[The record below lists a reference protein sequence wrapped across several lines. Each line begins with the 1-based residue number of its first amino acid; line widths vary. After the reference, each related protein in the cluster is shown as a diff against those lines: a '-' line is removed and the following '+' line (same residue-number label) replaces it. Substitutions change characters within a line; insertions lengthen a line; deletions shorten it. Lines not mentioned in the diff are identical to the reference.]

1 VRTRRLGKNGPHV
14 SELALGGGGLSMKR
28 PGSSE
33 QGIAT
38 VQAALDAGIN
48 LLVTADFYGM
58 GDSETLIGRAIKGR
72 RDQVFLSVKFG
83 MMLSPTNAFL
93 GLDARPKAVK
103 NFASY
108 SLQRLGV
115 DVIDLYQPGRPDPDV
130 PYEETIG
137 AIKDLIQEGKV
148 RYLGVSEVGV
158 DHLRRAHAVHPVTAL
173 EIEYSLA
180 CRFIDTEI
188 LPAARELGIGVVA
201 YRVLADGLLTG
212 AVTSEPTGHLVAPRM
227 QGEHLKQNLETV
239 ELLKRMAA
247 EKGYTSAQLAVA
259 WLLSRGDD
267 IVPQIGMT
275 SSARLPE
282 HLAAI
287 DIRFTPDEL
296 RTLDRVFTPGA
307 IRGDRYPALV
317 MPYVAS

>member
-1 VRTRRLGKNGPHV
+1 MRMRQLGKNGPQV

-48 LLVTADFYGM
+48 FLVTADFYGM

-83 MMLSPTNAFL
+83 TMLSPTNAFL

-137 AIKDLIQEGKV
+137 AIKELIQDICSPAPDRLSGQGRCV
-148 RYLGVSEVGV
+148 PLS
-158 DHLRRAHAVHPVTAL
+158 
-173 EIEYSLA
+173 
-180 CRFIDTEI
+180 CRSHG
-188 LPAARELGIGVVA
+188 P
-201 YRVLADGLLTG
+201 
-212 AVTSEPTGHLVAPRM
+212 
-227 QGEHLKQNLETV
+227 
-239 ELLKRMAA
+239 
-247 EKGYTSAQLAVA
+247 
-259 WLLSRGDD
+259 
-267 IVPQIGMT
+267 
-275 SSARLPE
+275 
-282 HLAAI
+282 
-287 DIRFTPDEL
+287 
-296 RTLDRVFTPGA
+296 
-307 IRGDRYPALV
+307 
-317 MPYVAS
+317 